1 MDDDANQLRFRNGEL
16 TAEVRMLNSKLT
28 DANNANNYLLTQ
40 VSMHANDHHVKD
52 VARLERQ
59 HKKAVREIDQLKAQ
73 IALIRKRSPY
83 SLSAPK
89 KNAFA
94 LKAKRS
100 IVTTAFTDDS
110 AEYGTDDDDGDL
122 LFAPHAGKLQLQDTQ
137 TSLVDTSDTLVDLSE
152 HQVLEPEVKVEEK
165 IPEPSP
171 KKPERRLQ
179 MEYGLMN
186 VKQRPPRPLW
196 EQGLPEERKDP
207 NAPWDGMV
215 DNLYGGRM
223 MHLRQPDGTVDHIP
237 MPFCTPETPEPQHH
251 RVRPDRYTRD
261 GTYFNDDEHN
271 RLAGNAM
278 FIEAMGGNDLLV
290 YWQKRAGNGSRHTA
304 RQWREYYEANIRPA
318 YLEKQ
323 RLRDEAQA
331 APTTSPESSPE
342 STPISSF
349 EDSKTLDETEASA
362 PETSQDVTPQSIE
375 VVEVEEKTTS
385 VAVTAIH
392 DDDTILEAEV
402 EVKTTTQSVTTS
414 LDSNYFEVV
423 SQVSTPASRVASP
436 QSEVMQLITSKTP
449 ESAEEDAISEP
460 FQLSLEDVT
469 PEPTQPSQEEVS
481 ISDMNAGLKL
491 EPLPGL
497 PELPPHN
504 RERRPSVFQQVAAG
518 NSPAQRSDND
528 QQKRS
533 PPRGSRFMIK
543 NIIPT
548 VDSTLSVGEARAPY
562 EPRPYQGGHPPR
574 QTFQRDGYFRGNET
588 PTCIEDL
595 FAKPAN
601 VHDEPLAFRSVIMT
615 IPSTINLLTAL
626 KSIRFPSATLFSSS
640 YLETTRMK
648 VTPPL
653 TTNHILLVF
662 LSGTVTQAFI
672 KHHSTS
678 PLQHLCPQTQTL
690 IPSTTTLIPTATRPL
705 AIHTQK
711 FIQTHNLSRVLYITC
726 PDGVGYPPIPLT
738 AEVAWRALVNSGLGN
753 VKCPLHAWQDPVNG
767 KIYLE
772 FASMRESKTAWDTM
786 MKMPYYFGRS
796 STFGFEKD
804 PCDGDVMECEQ
815 MGVEEGVQTEEVLL
829 EIDDMEKVKEEDKEI
844 AEMRAVEDAEGLAC
858 STGDHVAKSVM
869 GYDDNNNYTTSTSKE
884 ASEVGVSMED
894 AKSFECEI
902 LGQGN
907 GEGEAKGGNILDEEA
922 LAVKDKQGEGVEM
935 EAMSRELEG

>member
-1 MDDDANQLRFRNGEL
+1 MDDDVNQLRFRNGEL

-28 DANNANNYLLTQ
+28 DANTANTYLLNQVSIHANNQ
-40 VSMHANDHHVKD
+40 HIKD
-52 VARLERQ
+52 ASRLERQ
-59 HKKAVREIDQLKAQ
+59 HKKAIREIDQLKAQ
-73 IALIRKRSPY
+73 LALVRKKSPY

-110 AEYGTDDDDGDL
+110 AEYDTDDDDGNL
-122 LFAPHAGKLQLQDTQ
+122 LFAPHGGKLQLQDTQ

-171 KKPERRLQ
+171 KKPEKRLQ

-186 VKQRPPRPLW
+186 VKQRPPRPIW
-196 EQGLPEERKDP
+196 EQGLPEEPKDP

-237 MPFCTPETPEPQHH
+237 MPCFTPQTPEPPQY
-251 RVRPDRYTRD
+251 RGRPDRYTRD

-271 RLAGNAM
+271 RLAGNAV
-278 FIEAMGGNDLLV
+278 FIEAMEGNDLLV

-304 RQWREYYEANIRPA
+304 RQWRDYYEANIRPA

-331 APTTSPESSPE
+331 CLTTVPESSHE
-342 STPISSF
+342 VTPTSSP
-349 EDSKTLDETEASA
+349 EDSNVFETEVTT
-362 PETSQDVTPQSIE
+362 PEKPEEAVSE
-375 VVEVEEKTTS
+375 GVELVDEKTTS

-392 DDDTILEAEV
+392 DDETTLAAEV

-423 SQVSTPASRVASP
+423 SQVSTPAGRVASP

-469 PEPTQPSQEEVS
+469 PEPTQPSPQEVS

-497 PELPPHN
+497 PEFPPHS
-504 RERRPSVFQQVAAG
+504 RDRRPSVFQQVAAG
-518 NSPAQRSDND
+518 NPPAQRSDND

-548 VDSTLSVGEARAPY
+548 VDSTLSVGEARAPPY
-562 EPRPYQGGHPPR
+562 EPRPYQGGPPLR

-595 FAKPAN
+595 FAKPVN
-601 VHDEPLAFRSVIMT
+601 FHDEPLAFRSVIMT

-626 KSIRFPSATLFSSS
+626 KSIRFPGATLFSSS

-662 LSGTVTQAFI
+662 LSGTVAQAFI

-678 PLQHLCPQTQTL
+678 PIQHLCPQTQTL
-690 IPSTTTLIPTATRPL
+690 IPSTTTLLPSATRPL

-711 FIQTHNLSRVLYITC
+711 FIQTNNLSRVLYITC
-726 PDGVGYPPIPLT
+726 PDGVGHPPIPLT

-753 VKCPLHAWQDPVNG
+753 VKCPLHAWQDAESG
-767 KIYLE
+767 KIFLE

-786 MKMPYYFGRS
+786 MKMPYYFGRW

-815 MGVEEGVQTEEVLL
+815 KGVEEGVQTEEVLL
-829 EIDDMEKVKEEDKEI
+829 QIDDEEKIVEEDKEI
-844 AEMRAVEDAEGLAC
+844 AEMRAVEDAEGLAY
-858 STGDHVAKSVM
+858 STGDILVKTEVED
-869 GYDDNNNYTTSTSKE
+869 GDGNYTTSTSKE

-902 LGQGN
+902 LGQEN
-907 GEGEAKGGNILDEEA
+907 GEGDVKGDEILHEGT
-922 LAVKDKQGEGVEM
+922 LAVSSKQGGGMEM